1 MRILIFAPNAGASLG
16 TGGGV
21 GSTLRQATMLSE
33 LGHDVTVAGYHAYD
47 RATLERI
54 HGLRIPEEIALRR
67 GTGMNLP
74 RMAGGL
80 GVKLSAY
87 NLLLVP
93 GFREWAV
100 STLKASAPELVWFH
114 DDIPACLEDHL
125 GGLRVFTYV
134 HYPFEARTSAF
145 LPPVNDA
152 RSLTERVNET
162 LLQQTRIVS
171 RRTGRISEMTWT
183 NSSFTRSVVERLWA
197 GAHATILPLTYVD
210 PPRPV
215 SRYGQS
221 VVAIGS
227 FSRNKSYET
236 LIDGFL
242 GSELDSWDL
251 VLIGHARDPR
261 YLSRLRK
268 RSERAASESKRVLF
282 LPDATRD
289 VVDQWI
295 GSSSIQVHPAIV
307 EPFGFSLLE
316 GMSSGLAAITR
327 RSEWSGAWTDILE
340 RGTWG
345 LGFDTSEE
353 LSERLT
359 EAARSSS
366 LRSKSLERA
375 GQFTRSSVRSAVQGA
390 CAA

>member
-1 MRILIFAPNAGASLG
+1 MRILIFAPNAGASLS

-54 HGLRIPEEIALRR
+54 HGLRIPEEIALRH

-282 LPDATRD
+282 LPGRD
-289 VVDQWI
+289 ERRRGSVDRRLE
-295 GSSSIQVHPAIV
+295 HPGPPGDRRAVRILV
-307 EPFGFSLLE
+307 AR